1 MKKTVRSAL
10 SAALLG
16 VTALLTG
23 CATKPETTLEVTW
36 AAPQLPPAKSFN
48 KLLIITVANSEFVQE
63 AFQNQMAAELKKR
76 GVNAV
81 ASRRYFTRYTDAE
94 RDRFMKSIA
103 DSEADHI
110 LLARVTDTSTKT
122 YEGGGTI
129 IGPGGVPY
137 ADAVGVQGAY
147 ARAFYP
153 GAIVSGGAG
162 GVAKTATSEA
172 SIFAAKGEKLIWSA
186 RTRTTNAHRATGEEA
201 ATQYVPVIL
210 EALKK
215 DKLLRN

>member
-10 SAALLG
+10 CAALVG
-16 VTALLTG
+16 ATALLTG
-23 CATKPETTLEVTW
+23 CATRPETTLEVTW
-36 AAPQLPPAKSFN
+36 AAPQVPPAKSFN
-48 KLLIITVANSEFVQE
+48 KLLIITIAPSEFVQE

-103 DSEADHI
+103 ESDADHI
-110 LLARVTDTSTKT
+110 LLARVTETDTKA

-129 IGPGGVPY
+129 IGPAGVPY
-137 ADAVGVQGAY
+137 GDAIGIQGAY

-153 GAIVSGGAG
+153 GAVVPTAG
-162 GVAKTATSEA
+162 GVVKTATSEA

-186 RTRTTNAHRATGEEA
+186 RVRTTNTQSATGAEYAPE
-201 ATQYVPVIL
+201 YVGVIL
-210 EALKK
+210 DAMKK
-215 DKLLRN
+215 DKLL

>member
-1 MKKTVRSAL
+1 MKKTVHSAL
-10 SAALLG
+10 CAAL
-16 VTALLTG
+16 VAVAALSTG
-23 CATKPETTLEVTW
+23 CATRPETTLEVTW
-36 AAPQLPPAKSFN
+36 AAPQVPPAKSFG
-48 KLLIITVANSEFVQE
+48 KLLIITVAPSEFVQD
-63 AFQNQMAAELKKR
+63 AFQIQMAAELKKR

-103 DSEADHI
+103 DSGADHI
-110 LLARVTDTSTKT
+110 LLARVSEVSTKT

-186 RTRTTNAHRATGEEA
+186 RVRTTNTQSATGAEYAPE
-201 ATQYVPVIL
+201 YVGVVL
-210 EALKK
+210 EAMKK
-215 DKLLRN
+215 DKLL

>member
-16 VTALLTG
+16 ATALLTG
-23 CATKPETTLEVTW
+23 CASKPETTLEVTW
-36 AAPQLPPAKSFN
+36 AAPQLPPAKSFK
-48 KLLIITVANSEFVQE
+48 KLLIITVAPSEFVQE
-63 AFQNQMAAELKKR
+63 AFQKQMAAELKKK

-81 ASRRYFTRYTDAE
+81 ASGRYFTRYTDAE

-103 DSEADHI
+103 DSDADHI
-110 LLARVTDTSTKT
+110 LLARVAEVSTKT

-137 ADAVGVQGAY
+137 GDAVGVQGAY

-153 GAIVSGGAG
+153 GAIVSGAG
-162 GVAKTATSEA
+162 GVAKTAISET

-186 RTRTTNAHRATGEEA
+186 RVRTTNTQSATGAEYAPE
-201 ATQYVPVIL
+201 YVGLIL
-210 EALKK
+210 EAMKK
-215 DKLLRN
+215 DKLL

>member
-16 VTALLTG
+16 VTALLAG
-23 CATKPETTLEVTW
+23 CASSPETTLEVTW

-103 DSEADHI
+103 DSDADHI
-110 LLARVTDTSTKT
+110 LLARVTETSTKT

-137 ADAVGVQGAY
+137 GDAVGVQGAY

-186 RTRTTNAHRATGEEA
+186 RVRTTNTQTVTGAEYAPE
-201 ATQYVPVIL
+201 YIDVIL
-210 EALKK
+210 EAMKK
-215 DKLLRN
+215 DKLL

>member
-1 MKKTVRSAL
+1 MKKTVGSAL

-23 CATKPETTLEVTW
+23 CASRPETTLEVTW
-36 AAPQLPPAKSFN
+36 AAPQVPPAKSFS
-48 KLLIITVANSEFVQE
+48 KLLIITVAPSEFVQE
-63 AFQNQMAAELKKR
+63 AFQKQMAAELKKR

-81 ASRRYFTRYTDAE
+81 ASGRYFTRYTDAE

-103 DSEADHI
+103 DSDADHV
-110 LLARVTDTSTKT
+110 LLARVTETSTKAL
-122 YEGGGTI
+122 EGGGTI

-137 ADAVGVQGAY
+137 GDAYGIQGAY

-153 GAIVSGGAG
+153 GAVVPVAG
-162 GVAKTATSEA
+162 GITKTATSEA

-186 RTRTTNAHRATGEEA
+186 RVKTTNTQSVTGAEYAPE
-201 ATQYVPVIL
+201 YVGIIL
-210 EALKK
+210 EAMKK
-215 DKLLRN
+215 DKLL

>member
-1 MKKTVRSAL
+1 MKRTVRSAL

-23 CATKPETTLEVTW
+23 CASRPETTLEVTW

-48 KLLIITVANSEFVQE
+48 KLLIITVAPSEFVQE

-103 DSEADHI
+103 DSDADHI
-110 LLARVTDTSTKT
+110 LLARVTETSTKT

-137 ADAVGVQGAY
+137 GDAVGVQGAY

-162 GVAKTATSEA
+162 GVAKTAISEA

-186 RTRTTNAHRATGEEA
+186 RVRTTNTQSETGAEYAPE
-201 ATQYVPVIL
+201 YVGVIL
-210 EALKK
+210 EAMKK
-215 DKLLRN
+215 DKLL

>member
-1 MKKTVRSAL
+1 MKKTVRSVL

-63 AFQNQMAAELKKR
+63 AFQKQMAAELKKK

-81 ASRRYFTRYTDAE
+81 ASGRYFTRYTDAE
-94 RDRFMKSIA
+94 RDRFTKSIA
-103 DSEADHI
+103 DSEADHV
-110 LLARVTDTSTKT
+110 LLARVTDTSTTT

-186 RTRTTNAHRATGEEA
+186 RVRTTNTQSVTGAEYAPE
-201 ATQYVPVIL
+201 YVDVIL
-210 EALKK
+210 DAMKK
-215 DKLLRN
+215 DKLL

>member
-10 SAALLG
+10 AAALLG
-16 VTALLTG
+16 ATALLTG
-23 CATKPETTLEVTW
+23 CASRPETTLEVTW

-48 KLLIITVANSEFVQE
+48 TLLIITVAPSEFVQE

-103 DSEADHI
+103 DSDADHI
-110 LLARVTDTSTKT
+110 LLARVSEVSTKT

-137 ADAVGVQGAY
+137 GDAVGVQGAY

-153 GAIVSGGAG
+153 GAVVPVAG

-186 RTRTTNAHRATGEEA
+186 RVRTTNTQSATGAEYAPEYVGVIPEA
-201 ATQYVPVIL
+201 M
-210 EALKK
+210 KK
-215 DKLLRN
+215 DKLL